1 MEPTGEV
8 IRFTPVWGGPWGR
21 SMSDDTNWPARCQ
34 DYEAAIEELE
44 CVSRALKA
52 ALADRGPPQKYQRL
66 IDAEAV
72 ARERVARIRMLLI
85 NLRGVTHAL
94 QRATDQND
102 TQ

>member
-1 MEPTGEV
+1 
-8 IRFTPVWGGPWGR
+8 
-21 SMSDDTNWPARCQ
+21 MSDETNWPARCQ

-52 ALADRGPPQKYQRL
+52 ALADRGPLEKYQRL

-72 ARERVARIRMLLI
+72 ARERVVRIRTLLI
-85 NLRGVTHAL
+85 NLRRVTHAL
-94 QRATDQND
+94 QRASDRDAD